1 MPSPQGEQLRAYMK
15 GVMSPALQSQISLE
29 TRRAQLEAIGTR
41 TPLPSDVQVEEVIVD
56 HLTGD
61 WIHTPEALGDRVV
74 LYLHGGGFV
83 MGSSTAYRFFASAL
97 SRITQSRVFVLN
109 YRLAP
114 EHPFP
119 AAFEDSTAA
128 YRWLLSA
135 AVKPGHVIL
144 MGDSAGGTLALSNLI
159 ASRDAG
165 VPLPAGAVLI
175 SPLLDMTMSGASY
188 TSNAELDIMENRD
201 LVLEMRHMYL
211 GERDPRS
218 PEVSPLFADLHGL
231 PPLLVHVGS
240 DELLLD
246 DSKQVVERVHQAG
259 GSAQLHIG
267 DGMWHV
273 WHTVAVRQ
281 EFPEGKLALDQIHN
295 FVQQHISGS

>member
-1 MPSPQGEQLRAYMK
+1 MPSPQAEQLRAYFQV
-15 GVMSPALQSQISLE
+15 VMSPALQSQTSLE

-41 TPLPSDVQVEEVIVD
+41 TPLPSDVQVEEVTID

-61 WIHTPEALGDRVV
+61 WIRTPESLSDRVV

-83 MGSSTAYRFFASAL
+83 MGSSKAYRFFASAL
-97 SRITQSRVFVLN
+97 SRLTQSRVFVLN

-119 AAFEDSTAA
+119 AALEDSLVA

-135 AVKPGHVIL
+135 AVQPKHLIL
-144 MGDSAGGTLALSNLI
+144 IGDSAGGTLVLGTLI
-159 ASRDAG
+159 ALRDAG
-165 VPLPAGAVLI
+165 ISLPAGAILI
-175 SPLLDMTMSGASY
+175 SPALDLTLSGASY
-188 TSNAELDIMENRD
+188 TTNAELDIMENRD
-201 LVLEMRHMYL
+201 LMLEVRHMYL

-218 PEVSPLFADLHGL
+218 PEVSPLYANLSGL

-240 DELLLD
+240 DEVLLD

-273 WHTVAVRQ
+273 WHVTAVRQ
-281 EFPEGKLALDQIHN
+281 EFPEGKLALEQIRD
-295 FVQQHISGS
+295 FVQQRIAGS